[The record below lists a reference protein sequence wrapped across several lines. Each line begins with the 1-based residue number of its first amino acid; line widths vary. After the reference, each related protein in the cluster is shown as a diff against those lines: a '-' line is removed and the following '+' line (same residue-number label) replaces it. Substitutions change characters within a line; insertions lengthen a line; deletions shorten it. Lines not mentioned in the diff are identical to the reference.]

1 MRNNNLVKDSNK
13 LYWDEE
19 NNVYM
24 QYSPISDRFLV
35 KRISPFDIDKDEYN
49 PNNLPRYRGESANIS
64 SNTFDKQ
71 ETYKNNNQYV
81 LGSNSIDTTSKLFPG
96 YDNILKNNIL
106 TGKENM
112 NNFQGPVIQKYEPLD
127 KRITEQYSIGLNPN
141 QSNKAPQNIL
151 GNKGYGIM
159 KNDYSENIDTLAL
172 AKQYPELGRTTQFS
186 ASKSIPKDMWK
197 HLGDGVNYLNNK
209 EYGERVLNTIPN
221 KTLHYKYDP
230 SLTVPAQA
238 KWPVKSIIYSQTNPD
253 FSIQAEDLFHQGQYN
268 FYNKNGRRSKDIP
281 AMNLEVE
288 AKVGEDLIKLKNKY
302 EETAEYN
309 EPIIYNDTISPEYY
323 EGLEDGIIV
332 IAPKNGEE
340 AQQVLIN
347 ENFNSS
353 IGDKIFMGSDFK
365 DKYIEDL
372 YKRYLSMIKQ
382 VAERRKFITG
392 DREIYN
398 KIGASLP
405 QEKSNHDTRPFDDSI
420 SPEYLLHILKK

>member
-1 MRNNNLVKDSNK
+1 
-13 LYWDEE
+13 
-19 NNVYM
+19 
-24 QYSPISDRFLV
+24 
-35 KRISPFDIDKDEYN
+35 
-49 PNNLPRYRGESANIS
+49 
-64 SNTFDKQ
+64 
-71 ETYKNNNQYV
+71 
-81 LGSNSIDTTSKLFPG
+81 
-96 YDNILKNNIL
+96 
-106 TGKENM
+106 
-112 NNFQGPVIQKYEPLD
+112 
-127 KRITEQYSIGLNPN
+127 
-141 QSNKAPQNIL
+141 
-151 GNKGYGIM
+151 M

-253 FSIQAEDLFHQGQYN
+253 FSIQAEELFHQGQYN

-302 EETAEYN
+302 EGTAEYN

-332 IAPKNGEE
+332 IAPKTGEKV
-340 AQQVLIN
+340 QQVLIN
-347 ENFNSS
+347 ENFNGS
-353 IGDKIFMGSDFK
+353 IGDKIFMGRDFK
-365 DKYIEDL
+365 VKYIEDL
-372 YKRYLSMIKQ
+372 YKRYLSMIKR
-382 VAERRKFITG
+382 VSETGIITPQ
-392 DREIYN
+392 DLDLYNEIG
-398 KIGASLP
+398 IFLP